1 MRRIGIQER
10 RARLGRRHHLA
21 DRAAAV
27 EEVAHS
33 LIGLHATDPA
43 TVFLSARARVDT
55 LTPAALEEALYE
67 RRTLVRLLAMR
78 KTMFVVPV
86 ELLPAVEAA
95 AGRHLADPERRRVA
109 RWLAAAGVSSDGD
122 VLLRRLEDAAEAVLD
137 EMGQATAAELGARI
151 PELATKVPIGVGTS
165 YEAAVSLS
173 SRVLLLLAM
182 DGRIVRGRPRGS
194 WISSQYRWA
203 TMRGWLGRDVE
214 LPTVE
219 RAAAEVAGR
228 WMSAFGP
235 ATFDDLRWWSG
246 WTVARTRQAL
256 TDAGAVEVDREGAPG
271 LALPDDVQPVD
282 APEPW
287 VALLPAL
294 DPTVMG
300 WKHRGWYLGE
310 HRGEVFD
317 RNGNAGPTVWCDGRV
332 VGGWAQRADGEI
344 AYRLLDDI
352 GSEAAAAVAQEAEQ
366 LRAWFGDVR
375 AIPRFRTPLE
385 RALSA

>member
-1 MRRIGIQER
+1 M
-10 RARLGRRHHLA
+10 
-21 DRAAAV
+21 
-27 EEVAHS
+27 EEVARS
-33 LIGLHATDPA
+33 LVGLHATDPA
-43 TVFLSARARVDT
+43 TVFLSARARVDD
-55 LTPAALEEALYE
+55 LIPSDVEDALYE

-95 AGRHLADPERRRVA
+95 AGRQLADPERRRVA
-109 RWLAAAGVSSDGD
+109 RWMAESGVAADGES
-122 VLLRRLEDAAEAVLD
+122 LLRRLEDATEAVLD
-137 EMGQATAAELGARI
+137 ETGTATAAELGTRI
-151 PELATKVPIGVGTS
+151 PELATKVPIAVGKR
-165 YEAAVSLS
+165 YEGTVSLS

-214 LPTVE
+214 LPSLE
-219 RAAAEVAGR
+219 QGAAEVAR
-228 WMSAFGP
+228 CWLRTFGP

-256 TDAGAVEVDREGAPG
+256 ADAGAVDVDLDGSAGVALPEDLEPVGAPG
-271 LALPDDVQPVD
+271 
-282 APEPW
+282 PW

-300 WKHRGWYLGE
+300 WKQRDWYLGD
-310 HRGEVFD
+310 HRAALFD
-317 RNGNAGPTVWCDGRV
+317 RNGNAGPTVWSDGRV
-332 VGGWAQRADGEI
+332 VGGWAQRPDGQI
-344 AYRLLDDI
+344 AWRLLDDI
-352 GSEAAAAVAQEAEQ
+352 GAEAEAAVAAEAER
-366 LRAWFGDVR
+366 LRGWFGDIR

-385 RALSA
+385 RDLSA